1 MTVEEAKDF
10 LTHYICCCP
19 YGNSPINCDDD
30 KCKFGIA
37 VRTICEEERPQGK
50 WISEDVVKP
59 YDKCNQCGEICE
71 VDNFCGNCGADMQ
84 EGKE

>member
-19 YGNSPINCDDD
+19 YGTSPVNCNDD

-37 VRTICEEERPQGK
+37 IRTLCKEG
-50 WISEDVVKP
+50 
-59 YDKCNQCGEICE
+59 
-71 VDNFCGNCGADMQ
+71 DNEC
-84 EGKE
+84 